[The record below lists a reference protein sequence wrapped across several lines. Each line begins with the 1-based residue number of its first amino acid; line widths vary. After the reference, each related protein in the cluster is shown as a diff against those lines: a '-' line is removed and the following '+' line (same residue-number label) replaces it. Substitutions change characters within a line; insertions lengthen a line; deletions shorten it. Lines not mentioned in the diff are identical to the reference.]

1 MNSMTGFGRARIR
14 RKDYRLQVELS
25 SVNGRFLECVFR
37 MPRILAGAESKT
49 RELLAQYIS
58 RGKITVTVNLEE
70 SASAAGAAA
79 IDPDIAEAYY
89 RQLRRLKKKLKL
101 PGRIELSH
109 VVAQPELLVNP
120 EKGLDEE
127 RLWPDL
133 QKLLRKAVRELVKM
147 RASEGRNLKRDM
159 KKRLTEGLKLVS
171 AIEKQ
176 APKNVKAYKGRLLKR
191 IKELAKGIDIDG
203 QRLAEEVTIYADRAD
218 VTEECTRL
226 RSHIDLFLSTLSGS
240 DDIGKRLNFILQEM
254 GREAN
259 TIGSKSIDPRTSIHA
274 IALKE
279 EVEKLREQAQNIE

>member
-1 MNSMTGFGRARIR
+1 MNSMTGFGRAEMHK
-14 RKDYRLQVELS
+14 KDYRLQVELS
-25 SVNGRFLECVFR
+25 SVNGRFLECIFR
-37 MPRILAGAESKT
+37 MPRVLAGVESKA
-49 RELLAQYIS
+49 RELIAKYIS
-58 RGKITVTVNLEE
+58 RGKITITVNLEE
-70 SASAAGAAA
+70 SAATVGAAG
-79 IDPDIAEAYY
+79 IDPDIAEAYF
-89 RQLRRLKKKLKL
+89 RNLRRLKRKLNL
-101 PGRIELSH
+101 SGQIEIGH
-109 VVAQPELLVNP
+109 VIAHPELLMNP

-133 QKLLRKAVRELVKM
+133 QRLLKKALGELVKM
-147 RASEGRNLKRDM
+147 RASEGRNLRQDM
-159 KKRLTEGLKLVS
+159 KKRLAEALKLVS

-176 APKNVKAYKGRLLKR
+176 APTNVKEYKARLFKR
-191 IKELAKGIDIDG
+191 INELARGIDVDG

-226 RSHIDLFLSTLSGS
+226 RSHVDLFSSTLSDK

-259 TIGSKSIDPRTSIHA
+259 TIGSKSIDPRTSRHA

>member
-1 MNSMTGFGRARIR
+1 MNSMTGFGRAEMH

-25 SVNGRFLECVFR
+25 SVNGRFLECIFR
-37 MPRILAGAESKT
+37 MPRVLAGVESKA
-49 RELLAQYIS
+49 RELIAKYIS
-58 RGKITVTVNLEE
+58 RGKITITVNLEE
-70 SASAAGAAA
+70 SAATVGAAG

-89 RQLRRLKKKLKL
+89 RNLRRLKKKLNL
-101 PGRIELSH
+101 SGQIEIGH
-109 VVAQPELLVNP
+109 VIAHPELLMNP

-133 QKLLRKAVRELVKM
+133 QRLLKKALGELVKM
-147 RASEGRNLKRDM
+147 RASEGRNLKQDM
-159 KKRLTEGLKLVS
+159 KKRLAEALKLVS

-176 APKNVKAYKGRLLKR
+176 APTNVREYKSRLFKR
-191 IKELAKGIDIDG
+191 INELARGIDVDG

-226 RSHIDLFLSTLSGS
+226 RSHVDLFSSTLSDK

-259 TIGSKSIDPRTSIHA
+259 TIGSKSIDPRTSRHA